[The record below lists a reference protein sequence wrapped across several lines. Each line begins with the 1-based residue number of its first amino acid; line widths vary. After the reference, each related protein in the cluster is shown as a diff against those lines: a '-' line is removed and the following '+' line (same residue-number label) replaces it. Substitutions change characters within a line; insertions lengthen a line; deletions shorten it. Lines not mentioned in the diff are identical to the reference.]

1 MREVYVITEVE
12 KTVAIISCH
21 QSEYSLKNCW
31 APGTHTCYP
40 SSWGGGEGRVM
51 VPVQPGQKLMRP
63 PSQPI
68 GGCSVCHPSNSD
80 KCKVERS

>member
-12 KTVAIISCH
+12 KTVAVISCH

-40 SSWGGGEGRVM
+40 SSWGGGDGEGHGTSPAWAKAHETPISTNRW
-51 VPVQPGQKLMRP
+51 VQCLS
-63 PSQPI
+63 SQQQ
-68 GGCSVCHPSNSD
+68 
-80 KCKVERS
+80 